1 MLGFKTE
8 KTKLKQNIISISN
21 NCFKFIFANI
31 FGFLI
36 VVSQF
41 RKPFFL
47 ISLEGYLD
55 GSKTKTSHGKW

>member
-47 ISLEGYLD
+47 FDKNLSLVCY
-55 GSKTKTSHGKW
+55 